1 MTRNPNAFDLK
12 KMTVLVTG
20 ATGYLGKDISIGLAE
35 AGAHVLVNS
44 RDLKKAK
51 ELSNLIKLM
60 GLHAEP
66 ACFDISDRK
75 SIKTFF
81 EEYKGELS
89 IIVNNAYNGKGGTI
103 EHSNELD
110 FANSYHL
117 VVSSANNIFQA
128 SLPLLRKSV
137 HSIGYSSIINISS
150 MYGTV
155 SPDLGMY
162 KNPLSSNPPFYGAA
176 KAALIQWSKYGA
188 CEFGHEGIRFNCI
201 SPGPFPNTQNSP
213 EFISK
218 LAAKV
223 PMARVG
229 KSHEMKGP
237 VVFLASSA
245 SSFVNGTNLK
255 VDGGWTAW

>member
-1 MTRNPNAFDLK
+1 MIGNSNTFELKRMTA
-12 KMTVLVTG
+12 LVTG

-35 AGAHVLVNS
+35 AGAHILVNS
-44 RDLKKAK
+44 RSLDKAT
-51 ELSNLIKLM
+51 ELSNIIKGM
-60 GLHAEP
+60 GLSAEP
-66 ACFDISDRK
+66 ACFDISDRE

-81 EEYKGELS
+81 SHYKGELS
-89 IIVNNAYNGKGGTI
+89 IIVNNAYNGRGGTI
-103 EHSNELD
+103 EHSCELD
-110 FANSYHL
+110 FTNSYHL

-128 SLPLLRKSV
+128 ALPLLRKSANN
-137 HSIGYSSIINISS
+137 IGYSSIINISS

-155 SPDLGMY
+155 SPNLGMY
-162 KNPLSSNPPFYGAA
+162 KEPLISNPPFYGAA

-188 CEFGHEGIRFNCI
+188 CEFGHESIRFNCI

-218 LAAKV
+218 LADKV

-229 KSHEMKGP
+229 VSHEMKGP
-237 VVFLASSA
+237 VIFLASRA
-245 SSFVNGTNLK
+245 SSFVNGANLT